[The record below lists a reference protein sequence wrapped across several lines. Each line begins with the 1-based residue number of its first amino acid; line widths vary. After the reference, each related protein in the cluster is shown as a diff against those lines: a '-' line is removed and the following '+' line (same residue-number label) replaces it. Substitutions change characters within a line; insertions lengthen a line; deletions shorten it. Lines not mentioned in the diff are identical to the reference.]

1 MAGGKETP
9 RQKMIGM
16 MYLVLTA
23 LLALNISK
31 EVLNGF
37 VKVENSLRT
46 TQGTLNSKVNETSA
60 ELETKYLQNKEKV
73 EPFYAKAQEIN
84 GNSADIVSYIT
95 EMKGRIMAASAGDY
109 TEAGEL
115 NLEAYLGKDENGMDT
130 VLNLALVPIKD
141 EYQNVTTF
149 VGMAE
154 PLAPEEG
161 EWTARELRMKM
172 ESFRDQL
179 KTTSVIDNQGVRREL
194 PDYLKAQLDETF
206 AFQNE
211 LQEEDSVSWEHANF
225 YHVPLAA
232 VMPLM
237 TKMTLDIQDIQ
248 EDILSWLLGSVD
260 AKSYKF
266 TNLMPLVV
274 PESNYILRGDSFRAD
289 VLLAAFDGTNPPDI
303 YVDNDKWNGRDSAK
317 LEFEGIDA
325 LPIGTDGLGKL
336 RISTRGMSLGDA
348 NYKGLIRF
356 QGPDGNTQE
365 FPYYTP
371 SFTVAEPALVVSPT
385 KMNVFYR
392 GLPNPVE
399 ISVPGVPADK
409 VDVRISGNHKIKKES
424 DGTLQ
429 FTPGRDSKANVTV
442 SAELPDGSKKT
453 LPAKEFRVKR
463 IPDPA
468 PFFVGKTSSDR
479 TISKQALVG
488 ADGLGAQMVNFDFDV
503 RVVVKSFSVSVSRD
517 GTLVEKSS
525 NSNRLSAEM
534 KQLFNRVSR
543 GNVVYFED
551 IIVGMPDGTERQVAA
566 MKLKVN

>member
-1 MAGGKETP
+1 MAGAKETP

-46 TQGTLNSKVNETSA
+46 TQGTLNAKVNETST
-60 ELETKYLQNKEKV
+60 ELETKYLQNQEKV
-73 EPFYAKAQEIN
+73 KPFYDKAQQVN
-84 GNSADIVSYIT
+84 ASSAELISYIT
-95 EMKGRIMAASAGDY
+95 EMKARVMAASAGDY
-109 TEAGEL
+109 DDAGEL
-115 NLEAYLGKDENGMDT
+115 ALGNYIGKDENGMDT
-130 VLNLALVPIKD
+130 VLNLALIPIKD
-141 EYQNVTTF
+141 EYQNLTTF

-154 PLAPEEG
+154 PKEPLEG
-161 EWTARELRMKM
+161 PWTAVELKQKLVAF
-172 ESFRDQL
+172 SNQL
-179 KTTSVIDNQGVRREL
+179 KNTSVVDNQGTRRDL
-194 PDYLKAQLDETF
+194 PQYLKDQIDETF
-206 AFQNE
+206 AFPTE
-211 LQEEDSVSWEHANF
+211 IQEGEEVSWEHANF

-248 EDILSWLLGSVD
+248 DDILSWLLGSVD

-303 YVDNDKWNGRDSAK
+303 YVDSKKWNERDSSL
-317 LEFEGIDA
+317 LEYENIDA

-336 RISTRGMSLGDA
+336 RISTRGMSLGES

-356 QGPDGNTQE
+356 QGPDGNIQD

-371 SFTVAEPALVVSPT
+371 KFTVAEPALVVSPT

-399 ISVPGVPADK
+399 VSVPGVPGDK
-409 VDVRISGNHKIKKES
+409 IDVRISGNHRLKKES
-424 DGTLQ
+424 DGT
-429 FTPGRDSKANVTV
+429 FTITPGTDKKANITV

-453 LPAKEFRVKR
+453 LPAREFRVKR
-463 IPDPA
+463 IPDPV
-468 PFFVGKTSSDR
+468 PFFVGKTPSDR
-479 TISKQALVG
+479 SISKQALVG
-488 ADGLGAQMVNFDFDV
+488 ADGIGAQMVNFDFDV

-517 GTLVEKSS
+517 GTLVEKKS
-525 NSNRLSAEM
+525 NNNRLTADM

>member
-1 MAGGKETP
+1 
-9 RQKMIGM
+9 MIGM

-46 TQGTLNSKVNETSA
+46 TQGTLNAKVNETST
-60 ELETKYLQNKEKV
+60 ELETKYLQNQEKV
-73 EPFYAKAQEIN
+73 KPFYNKAQQVN
-84 GNSADIVSYIT
+84 TSSAELISYIT
-95 EMKGRIMAASAGDY
+95 QMKARVMAASSGDY
-109 TEAGEL
+109 DDAGEL
-115 NLEAYLGKDENGMDT
+115 AVGNYIGKDENGMDT
-130 VLNLALVPIKD
+130 VLNLALIPIKD
-141 EYQNVTTF
+141 EYQNLTTF

-154 PLAPEEG
+154 PKQPLEG
-161 EWTARELRMKM
+161 PWTAVELKQKL
-172 ESFRDQL
+172 EAFSSQL
-179 KTTSVIDNQGVRREL
+179 KNTSVVDNQGTRRDL
-194 PDYLKAQLDETF
+194 PQYLKDQIDETF
-206 AFQNE
+206 AFPTE
-211 LQEEDSVSWEHANF
+211 IQEGEEVSWEHANF

-248 EDILSWLLGSVD
+248 DDILSWLLGSVD

-303 YVDNDKWNGRDSAK
+303 YVDSKKWNERDSSL
-317 LEFEGIDA
+317 LEYENIDA

-336 RISTRGMSLGDA
+336 RISTRGMSLGES

-356 QGPDGNTQE
+356 QGPDGNIQD

-371 SFTVAEPALVVSPT
+371 KFTVAEPALVVSPT

-399 ISVPGVPADK
+399 VSVPGVPGDK
-409 VDVRISGNHKIKKES
+409 IDVRISGNHRLKKES
-424 DGTLQ
+424 DGT
-429 FTPGRDSKANVTV
+429 FTITPGTDKKANITV

-453 LPAKEFRVKR
+453 LPAREFRVKR
-463 IPDPA
+463 IPDPV
-468 PFFVGKTSSDR
+468 PFFVGKTPSDR
-479 TISKQALVG
+479 SISKQALVG
-488 ADGLGAQMVNFDFDV
+488 ADGIGAQMVNFDFDV

-517 GTLVEKSS
+517 GTLVEKKS
-525 NSNRLSAEM
+525 NNNRLTADM

>member
-1 MAGGKETP
+1 MAGAKETP

-46 TQGTLNSKVNETSA
+46 TQGTLNAKVNETST
-60 ELETKYLQNKEKV
+60 ELETKYLQNQEKV
-73 EPFYAKAQEIN
+73 KPFYNKAQQIN
-84 GNSADIVSYIT
+84 ATSEQLISYIT
-95 EMKGRIMAASAGDY
+95 EMKARIMAASSSDY
-109 TEAGEL
+109 DDAGEL
-115 NLEAYLGKDENGMDT
+115 NVSNFLGKDENGMDT
-130 VLNLALVPIKD
+130 VLNLALIPVKD
-141 EYQNVTTF
+141 EYQNLTTF

-154 PLAPEEG
+154 PKEPAEG
-161 EWTARELRMKM
+161 PWTASELRQKI
-172 ESFRDQL
+172 EAFRDQL
-179 KTTSVIDNQGVRREL
+179 KNTSVVDNQGTRRDL
-194 PDYLKAQLDETF
+194 PQYLKDQIDETF
-206 AFQNE
+206 ALPTE
-211 LQEEDSVSWEHANF
+211 IQEDEEVSWEHANF

-303 YVDNDKWNGRDSAK
+303 YVDNKKWNERDSSL
-317 LEFEGIDA
+317 LEYDGIDA
-325 LPIGTDGLGKL
+325 LPIGDDGLGKL
-336 RISTRGMSLGDA
+336 RISTRGMSLGES

-356 QGPDGNTQE
+356 QGPDGNIQD

-371 SFTVAEPALVVSPT
+371 KFTVAEPALVVSPT

-399 ISVPGVPADK
+399 VSVPGVPADK
-409 VDVRISGNHKIKKES
+409 IDVRITGNHKIKKEA
-424 DGTLQ
+424 DGT
-429 FTPGRDSKANVTV
+429 FTVTPGTDREANITV

-453 LPAKEFRVKR
+453 LPPREFRVKR
-463 IPDPA
+463 IPDPV
-468 PFFVGKTSSDR
+468 PFFVGKTPSDR
-479 TISKQALVG
+479 SIAKQALVG
-488 ADGLGAQMVNFDFDV
+488 ADGIGAQMVNFDFDV

-517 GTLVEKSS
+517 GTLVEKKS
-525 NSNRLSAEM
+525 NSNRLTGDM
-534 KQLFNRVSR
+534 KQLFQRVSR

>member
-1 MAGGKETP
+1 
-9 RQKMIGM
+9 MIGM

-46 TQGTLNSKVNETSA
+46 TQGTLNAKVNETST
-60 ELETKYLQNKEKV
+60 ELETKYLQNQETV
-73 EPFYAKAQEIN
+73 QPWSEKAQQLN
-84 GNSADIVSYIT
+84 ATSAELISYIT
-95 EMKGRIMAASAGDY
+95 EMKARIMAASSGDY
-109 TEAGEL
+109 DDAGEL
-115 NLEAYLGKDENGMDT
+115 AVGNYIGKDENGMDT
-130 VLNLALVPIKD
+130 VLNLALIPIKD
-141 EYQNVTTF
+141 EYQNLTTF

-154 PLAPEEG
+154 PREPLDGP
-161 EWTARELRMKM
+161 WTAVELKQKL
-172 ESFRDQL
+172 EVFSSQL
-179 KTTSVIDNQGVRREL
+179 KNTSVVDIQGTRRDL
-194 PDYLKAQLDETF
+194 PQYLKDQIDETF
-206 AFQNE
+206 AFPTE
-211 LQEEDSVSWEHANF
+211 IQEGEEVSWEHANF

-248 EDILSWLLGSVD
+248 DDILSWLLGSVD

-303 YVDNDKWNGRDSAK
+303 YVDSKKWNERDSSL
-317 LEFEGIDA
+317 LEYENIDA

-336 RISTRGMSLGDA
+336 RISTRGMSLGES

-356 QGPDGNTQE
+356 QGPDGNIQD

-371 SFTVAEPALVVSPT
+371 KFTVAEPALVVSPT

-399 ISVPGVPADK
+399 VSVPGVPGDK
-409 VDVRISGNHKIKKES
+409 IDVRISGNHRLKKES
-424 DGTLQ
+424 DGT
-429 FTPGRDSKANVTV
+429 FTITPGTDKKANITV
-442 SAELPDGSKKT
+442 SAQLPDGSKKT
-453 LPAKEFRVKR
+453 LPAREFRVKR
-463 IPDPA
+463 IPDPV
-468 PFFVGKTSSDR
+468 PFFVGKTPSDR

-488 ADGLGAQMVNFDFDV
+488 ADGIGAQMVNFDFDV

-517 GTLVEKSS
+517 GTLVEKKS
-525 NSNRLSAEM
+525 NNNRLTQDM

>member
-1 MAGGKETP
+1 MAGAKETP

-46 TQGTLNSKVNETSA
+46 TQGTLNAKVNETST
-60 ELETKYLQNKEKV
+60 ELETKYLQNQEKV
-73 EPFYAKAQEIN
+73 KPFYDKAQQVN
-84 GNSADIVSYIT
+84 ASSAELISYIT
-95 EMKGRIMAASAGDY
+95 EMKARVMAASAGDY
-109 TEAGEL
+109 DDAGEL
-115 NLEAYLGKDENGMDT
+115 AVGNYIGKDENGMDT
-130 VLNLALVPIKD
+130 VLNLALIPIKD
-141 EYQNVTTF
+141 EYQNLTTF

-154 PLAPEEG
+154 PKEPLEG
-161 EWTARELRMKM
+161 PWTAVELKQKL
-172 ESFRDQL
+172 EAFSSQL
-179 KTTSVIDNQGVRREL
+179 NNTSVVDNQGTRRDL
-194 PDYLKAQLDETF
+194 PQYLKDQIDETF
-206 AFQNE
+206 AFPAE
-211 LQEEDSVSWEHANF
+211 IQEGEEVSWEHANF

-248 EDILSWLLGSVD
+248 DDILSWLLGSVD

-303 YVDNDKWNGRDSAK
+303 YVDSKKWNERDSSL
-317 LEFEGIDA
+317 LEYENIDA

-336 RISTRGMSLGDA
+336 RISTRGMSLGES

-356 QGPDGNTQE
+356 QGPDGNIQD

-371 SFTVAEPALVVSPT
+371 KFTVAEPALVVSPT

-399 ISVPGVPADK
+399 VSVPGVPGDK
-409 VDVRISGNHKIKKES
+409 IDVRISGNHRLKKES
-424 DGTLQ
+424 DGT
-429 FTPGRDSKANVTV
+429 FTITPGTDKKANITV

-453 LPAKEFRVKR
+453 LPAREFRVKR
-463 IPDPA
+463 IPDPV
-468 PFFVGKTSSDR
+468 PFFVGKTPSDR
-479 TISKQALVG
+479 SISKQALVG
-488 ADGLGAQMVNFDFDV
+488 ADGIGAQMVNFDFDV

-517 GTLVEKSS
+517 GTLVEKKS
-525 NSNRLSAEM
+525 NNNRLTADM